1 MATACPDSFHAHSP
15 SKKFPSDPHTSNAQI
30 NAEGDIARIQ
40 HALCYYQR
48 MTNLGELHH
57 VPQLSKLPLCNQRP
71 CWQLRARQNLR
82 SMAIQP
88 SALSTPSPPI
98 QAVSSK
104 ANTGKKTHL
113 GSPAQPL
120 DISSGDLRHPFPLQP
135 SSRICL
141 SGLFMHPIPY
151 SQGLRIPRGTEASK
165 NDSQRAPSTQVR

>member
-57 VPQLSKLPLCNQRP
+57 SATESKEHGYPALCT
-71 CWQLRARQNLR
+71 
-82 SMAIQP
+82 
-88 SALSTPSPPI
+88 STPSPPI

-120 DISSGDLRHPFPLQP
+120 DISSWR
-135 SSRICL
+135 SSA
-141 SGLFMHPIPY
+141 PI
-151 SQGLRIPRGTEASK
+151 SVTTLL
-165 NDSQRAPSTQVR
+165 